1 MFCPFEI
8 LMSSCNCQYSYKFLC
23 NCVLVLSSV
32 FVTIFVPVFISV
44 FLTVLYLCLY
54 LYLHFISIFS
64 GFPVCVVICLEVIG
78 CKPYYR
84 ISQAFS
90 PRFVSWWELSRD
102 IGVVPEMS
110 KPPVD

>member
-1 MFCPFEI
+1 MF
-8 LMSSCNCQYSYKFLC
+8 
-23 NCVLVLSSV
+23 VLSSV
-32 FVTIFVPVFISV
+32 FVTVFVLVFISA
-44 FLTVLYLCLY
+44 FEFNL
-54 LYLHFISIFS
+54 FS

-78 CKPYYR
+78 CKPCYR

-110 KPPVD
+110 KPPVY